1 MGDGSS
7 VLSLLSKQENLYLF
21 MDEVIRACDE
31 HKVEWT
37 ESEGRNAANN
47 NIFQLHGVTWTLIF
61 II

>member
-21 MDEVIRACDE
+21 KDEVIRACVE

-37 ESEGRNAANN
+37 ESEGRDAANK
-47 NIFQLHGVTWTLIF
+47 NIFQPQGVTWTLIF